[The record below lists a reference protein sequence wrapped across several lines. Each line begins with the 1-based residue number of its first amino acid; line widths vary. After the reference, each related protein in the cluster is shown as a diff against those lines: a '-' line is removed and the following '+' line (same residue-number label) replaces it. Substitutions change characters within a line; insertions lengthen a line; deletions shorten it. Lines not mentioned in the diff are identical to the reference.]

1 MKGKTTMIKRY
12 LNTAI
17 LYAILALI
25 FGVFYRE
32 FTKFNHFTGKT
43 NLSVM
48 HTHYFLLGMFFF
60 LFLMLLEQNFGFSSQ
75 PNTGKL
81 LVTYQL
87 GLNITALG
95 FLMRGLTQVW
105 GTALSRTMDAS
116 ISGIAGIG
124 HILMGVSLILL
135 LLKIKKQVS

>member
-1 MKGKTTMIKRY
+1 M
-12 LNTAI
+12 
-17 LYAILALI
+17 I

-105 GTALSRTMDAS
+105 GTVLSRTMDAS

>member
-1 MKGKTTMIKRY
+1 MIKRY

-17 LYAILALI
+17 LYAILAMI

-60 LFLMLLEQNFGFSSQ
+60 LFVMLLEQNFGFSSQ
-75 PNTGKL
+75 PNIGKL

-105 GTALSRTMDAS
+105 GTTLSRTMDAS

>member
-1 MKGKTTMIKRY
+1 MVKRY
-12 LNTAI
+12 ANMAVV
-17 LYAILALI
+17 YAVIAMI

-32 FTKFNHFTGKT
+32 FTKFNGFTGKT

-60 LFLMLLEQNFGFSSQ
+60 LILMLLEKNFRFSGGEKIGIIL
-75 PNTGKL
+75 T
-81 LVTYQL
+81 VYHI
-87 GLNITALG
+87 GLNVTALG

-105 GTALSRTMDAS
+105 GTTLSKGLDAS

-124 HILMGVSLILL
+124 HTFMGICIVLL
-135 LLKIKKQVS
+135 LLKIKKSVN